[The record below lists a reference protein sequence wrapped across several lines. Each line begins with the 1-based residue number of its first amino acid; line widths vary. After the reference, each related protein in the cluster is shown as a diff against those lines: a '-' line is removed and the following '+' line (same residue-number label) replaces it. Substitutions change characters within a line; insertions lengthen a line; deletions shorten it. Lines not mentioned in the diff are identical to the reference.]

1 MLLSPVASKM
11 KLKSF
16 SWDKAL
22 CDLALP
28 LLSCISSYSPSLN
41 LVPSNCVCN
50 AVVRFH
56 GEHFPFCLGYPEVIF
71 QSFLSNSHMPG
82 YV

>member
-16 SWDKAL
+16 SWDQAL

-28 LLSCISSYSPSLN
+28 LFSCISSHSPSLN
-41 LVPSNCVCN
+41 LVPSN
-50 AVVRFH
+50 RFIAPVYVMLWCISM
-56 GEHFPFCLGYPEVIF
+56 EDIFPSAQDTLRLFFSHF
-71 QSFLSNSHMPG
+71 
-82 YV
+82 